1 MGIYDEGLE
10 AGPANWAPLSP
21 VSFLERSALAFPGK
35 LAVVDEGRRVD
46 YRTLLARCLSFA
58 DALRRREI
66 GRGDT
71 VSVIGANSLGMLEA
85 HYGVP
90 MAGAV
95 LNTINVRLEPA
106 TVAYILE
113 HSEAKLLMASR
124 ECLDLAKAALARL
137 ERPIPAVALDGG
149 SPGGDWQDYE
159 EFLAEGS
166 PEGAVQL
173 PPDEWDAVSLC
184 YTSGTTGRPK
194 GVVYHHR
201 GAYLNALGN
210 ALGLGL
216 GPQAV
221 YLWTLP
227 MFHCNGWTFTWA
239 VTAVGGTHICQRAV
253 MPARIFEAIA
263 QHGVTHLCGAPTV
276 LTMIAHAKPEERRPL
291 PHPVLAATGGAAP
304 TSAIIEAME
313 AMGFRVQHLYGLTET
328 YGPSLISEA
337 QPDWPSLPLDQ
348 RARLMARQGVRTATC
363 GGAIVVDRD
372 SGAPVPA
379 DGATL
384 GEIAVRG
391 NTVMKGYL
399 KDRAATEAVFKE
411 GWFRTGDL
419 GVQHPDNAIEVK
431 DRAKDI
437 IISGGENVSSLEV
450 EEALSRHPAVLECA
464 VVAKP
469 DPHWGETVC
478 AFIAVKPGA
487 PEPSA
492 ADLTQWCKS
501 QLAGFKRP
509 RQFVFGELP
518 KTATGKVQ
526 KTVLRERAARL

>member
-10 AGPANWAPLSP
+10 AGPANRMPLTP
-21 VSFLERSALAFPGK
+21 ISFLERSALAFPGK
-35 LAVVDEGRRVD
+35 LAVVDEDRRID

-71 VSVIGANSLGMLEA
+71 VSVIAANSLGMLEA

-95 LNTINVRLEPA
+95 LNTINVRLDPG

-124 ECLDLAKAALARL
+124 ECLDLAKAALAKL
-137 ERPIPAVALDGG
+137 ERPIPAIALDGG
-149 SPGGDWQDYE
+149 SPGGGWQDYDA
-159 EFLAEGS
+159 FLAEGIA
-166 PEGAVQL
+166 EGAVQL
-173 PPDEWDAVSLC
+173 PMDEWDAISLC

-216 GPQAV
+216 GPQSV

-239 VTAVGGTHICQRAV
+239 VTAAGGTHVCQRAV
-253 MPARIFEAIA
+253 VPARIFEAIA
-263 QHGVTHLCGAPTV
+263 EQGVTHLCGAPTV
-276 LTMIAHAKPEERRPL
+276 LILIANAKPEERRPL
-291 PHPVLAATGGAAP
+291 THPVLAATGGAAP
-304 TSAIIEAME
+304 TSATIAAME

-328 YGPSLISEA
+328 YGPSLICEA
-337 QPDWPSLPLDQ
+337 QPDWPSLPLER
-348 RARLMARQGVRTATC
+348 RARLMARQGVRLITC
-363 GGAIVVDRD
+363 GGATVFDRKT
-372 SGAPVPA
+372 GRPVPQ

-399 KDRAATEAVFKE
+399 KDRTATEAVFKE

-419 GVQHPDNAIEVK
+419 GVKHPDNAIEVK

-450 EEALSRHPAVLECA
+450 EELLARHPAVLEVA

-469 DPHWGETVC
+469 DPLWGETVC
-478 AFIAVKPGA
+478 AFVAVKPGA
-487 PEPSA
+487 PEPSV
-492 ADLTQWCKS
+492 ADLTEWCRTH
-501 QLAGFKRP
+501 LAGFKRP

-526 KTVLRERAARL
+526 KTVLRERAAKL